1 MGPPALRTL
10 LAAVV
15 AAALLAAAAAQLH
28 LLLPADSAIGLMALF
43 FLVGVG
49 TAAVAVQVRVRA
61 ATAKPERAPP
71 RRRTPA
77 GDSGRAGGTA
87 RESGEREAGTVKW
100 FDRNKGYGFVIRPNG
115 DEIFVHQRSVRRQGG
130 SRGGLK
136 DGQAVTFVPVQRA
149 RGWQAEDVEAAP
161 DAHGAG

>member
-15 AAALLAAAAAQLH
+15 AAALLAAAAAQIH
-28 LLLPADSAIGLMALF
+28 LLVPTESAIGLMALF

-61 ATAKPERAPP
+61 AATKPERVPP
-71 RRRTPA
+71 RRRRAAT
-77 GDSGRAGGTA
+77 GGRSDGEG
-87 RESGEREAGTVKW
+87 GEREAGTVKW

-115 DEIFVHQRSVRRQGG
+115 DEIFVHQRSVRRQGVG
-130 SRGGLK
+130 RGGLR

-149 RGWQAEDVEAAP
+149 RGWQAEDVEAGVP
-161 DAHGAG
+161 DGHGTG

>member
-15 AAALLAAAAAQLH
+15 AAALLAAAAAQIH
-28 LLLPADSAIGLMALF
+28 LLVPTDSAVGLMALF

-61 ATAKPERAPP
+61 AAAKPERTPP
-71 RRRTPA
+71 RRQRAAT
-77 GDSGRAGGTA
+77 GGRSDG
-87 RESGEREAGTVKW
+87 ESGEREAGTVKW

-130 SRGGLK
+130 GRGGLK

-149 RGWQAEDVEAAP
+149 RGWQAEDVEAGP

>member
-15 AAALLAAAAAQLH
+15 AAALLAAAAAQFH
-28 LLLPADSAIGLMALF
+28 LLVPTDSAIGLMALF

-49 TAAVAVQVRVRA
+49 TATVAVRVRA
-61 ATAKPERAPP
+61 ATAKPEQMPP
-71 RRRTPA
+71 RRQRAAT
-77 GDSGRAGGTA
+77 GGRSDG
-87 RESGEREAGTVKW
+87 ESGEREAGTVKW

-130 SRGGLK
+130 GRGGLK
-136 DGQAVTFVPVQRA
+136 DGQTVTFVPVQRA

-161 DAHGAG
+161 DADGAG

>member
-1 MGPPALRTL
+1 MGPSALRTL

-15 AAALLAAAAAQLH
+15 AAALLAAVAAQLH
-28 LLLPADSAIGLMALF
+28 LLVPADSAIGLMALF

-49 TAAVAVQVRVRA
+49 TAAVAVRVRA
-61 ATAKPERAPP
+61 AAAKPERGPP
-71 RRRTPA
+71 RRRRTPK
-77 GDSGRAGGTA
+77 GDSARAGRAGG
-87 RESGEREAGTVKW
+87 ESGEREAGTVKW

-136 DGQAVTFVPVQRA
+136 DGQAVTFMPVQRA
-149 RGWQAEDVEAAP
+149 RGWQAEDVEAP